1 MTFRHSELLLD
12 FNLSSTNSCLA
23 MGNGLLLC
31 NYSFLTQLYSL
42 SLRRFS
48 PHSCEWLE
56 TRYSPRHS
64 CEQFEKLDLRSVSI
78 LRILIQIILR
88 LPELSTRFLLY
99 LLKNYLISCPCGLTT
114 RQQLTENKSFT
125 RKIHLNSRIYAPHIA
140 LANLYYSVL
149 TYFDYP
155 REWSVQLKLFTENAL
170 SYFVPTYWGYPC
182 EQSVQSKLFTKIVLS
197 YSAPIYLD
205 YPFEWSVQSK
215 LFTENPLS
223 YFAPIYFDYPCE
235 QPVQLKLFTKSPLS
249 YFVSTYW
256 DYPREWSVQS
266 KLFTKS
272 VFSYSVPTYFDYSCE
287 QSVQLKLFT
296 KTSCATVIHFFL
308 RRSVSVVD
316 LCLLRDAET
325 TMSEK
330 NRLTSW
336 DRTVFDIA
344 IVNLSC
350 TGIPHNTC

>member
-1 MTFRHSELLLD
+1 MTFRHSELLLNS
-12 FNLSSTNSCLA
+12 NLSSTNSCLG

-56 TRYSPRHS
+56 TRYSPRRS
-64 CEQFEKLDLRSVSI
+64 CEQFEKLDSISVNI
-78 LRILIQIILR
+78 LRVLIQIILR
-88 LPELSTRFLLY
+88 LSELSTRFLLY
-99 LLKNYLISCPCGLTT
+99 LLTNYLISCPCGLTT
-114 RQQLTENKSFT
+114 RQQPTENKSFT
-125 RKIHLNSRIYAPHIA
+125 RKIQHNSGIYVPHIA
-140 LANLYYSVL
+140 IADLYYSVS

-155 REWSVQLKLFTENAL
+155 REWPVQSKLFTEDALSYSVPTYFDYPCEQPVQLKLFTKTVLSYYAPTYFDYPFEWLVQLKLFTENAL
-170 SYFVPTYWGYPC
+170 SY
-182 EQSVQSKLFTKIVLS
+182 
-197 YSAPIYLD
+197 SAL
-205 YPFEWSVQSK
+205 
-215 LFTENPLS
+215 T
-223 YFAPIYFDYPCE
+223 YFDYPCE
-235 QPVQLKLFTKSPLS
+235 QPVQLKLFTKSALS
-249 YFVSTYW
+249 YFVLIYF
-256 DYPREWSVQS
+256 DYSGEWSVQS

-296 KTSCATVIHFFL
+296 KTSRATVIHLFL
-308 RRSVSVVD
+308 RRFVSI
-316 LCLLRDAET
+316 
-325 TMSEK
+325 MPEK

-350 TGIPHNTC
+350 TGTPHNTC